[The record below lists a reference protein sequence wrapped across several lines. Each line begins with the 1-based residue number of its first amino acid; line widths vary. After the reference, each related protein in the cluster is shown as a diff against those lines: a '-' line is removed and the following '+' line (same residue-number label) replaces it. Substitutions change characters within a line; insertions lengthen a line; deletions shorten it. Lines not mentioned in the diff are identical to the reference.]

1 MRAVEEWFD
10 EYGESHRNHV
20 NKAVHWICVPAI
32 VFSVVGLLWS
42 IPVPASWRAVS
53 PLLNF
58 GTLLVAAAIVYYF
71 FLSAP
76 LALGMAVLSGVIL
89 AVLTWL
95 EGLTVPVWLVAA
107 AIFVIAWIGQ
117 FVGHIFEGRRP
128 SFFKDVQFL
137 LIGPIWLLAAVYRS
151 LRVPY

>member
-20 NKAVHWICVPAI
+20 NKVVHWICVPAI

-58 GTLLVAAAIVYYF
+58 GTLLLAAAVVYYF
-71 FLSAP
+71 FLSTP
-76 LALGMAVLSGVIL
+76 LAVGMAIVSAMIL
-89 AVLTWL
+89 AILLWL
-95 EGLTVPVWLVAA
+95 EGLTVPVWQVAA
-107 AIFVIAWIGQ
+107 AVFVVAWIGQ
-117 FVGHIFEGRRP
+117 FIGHIFEGRRP
-128 SFFKDVQFL
+128 SFFKDLQFL

>member
-10 EYGESHRNHV
+10 EYGESHRNHI

-32 VFSVVGLLWS
+32 VISVVGLLWS
-42 IPVPASWRAVS
+42 IPVPVSWRAVS

-58 GTLLVAAAIVYYF
+58 GTLIVAASVVYYF
-71 FLSAP
+71 FLSP
-76 LALGMAVLSGVIL
+76 SLALGMALVSAVIL
-89 AVLTWL
+89 AVLLWL
-95 EGLTVPVWLVAA
+95 DGLTVPVWQVAA
-107 AIFVIAWIGQ
+107 AIFVVAWIGQ
-117 FVGHIFEGRRP
+117 FIGHVIEGRRP

>member
-20 NKAVHWICVPAI
+20 NKVVHWICVPAI

-58 GTLLVAAAIVYYF
+58 GTLLLSAAVVYYF
-71 FLSAP
+71 FLSTP
-76 LALGMAVLSGVIL
+76 LAVGMAIVSAMIL
-89 AVLTWL
+89 AILLWL
-95 EGLTVPVWLVAA
+95 EGLTVPVWQIAA
-107 AIFVIAWIGQ
+107 AVFVVAWIGQ
-117 FVGHIFEGRRP
+117 FIGHIFEGRRP
-128 SFFKDVQFL
+128 SFFKDLQFL